1 MNQRV
6 YGRRDLTVSL
16 QLRRRR
22 LYGKLFEG
30 ICATLTFLGMAVLLM
45 LLSAIVYTGIGI
57 IDWQFLTSGPS
68 RNPERA
74 GVLMA
79 IAGTLWLMGLTAL
92 ISIPLGV
99 AAAIHLE
106 EYATKN
112 RINKFIEI
120 NIANLAGVP
129 SVVYGLL
136 GLAVF
141 VRFFLSGHEFLGK
154 SLISGALT
162 LSLLVLPVI
171 ILTAREAIR
180 SVPSS
185 LREASFALGASRWQT
200 IWRVVLPSALPGIL
214 TGVILALSRAVG
226 ETAPLIMV
234 GAALMVTYLP
244 DSPMDGYSALPMVIY
259 EWSARPNLEF
269 QKLAGGAIIVLLT
282 LLLTFN
288 ALAVITRQRSRRKL

>member
-1 MNQRV
+1 
-6 YGRRDLTVSL
+6 
-16 QLRRRR
+16 
-22 LYGKLFEG
+22 
-30 ICATLTFLGMAVLLM
+30 MAVLLV
-45 LLSAIVYTGIGI
+45 LLGSIIYSGIGV
-57 IDWQFLTSGPS
+57 IDWRFLTSGPS

-106 EYATKN
+106 EYATRN

-141 VRFFLSGHEFLGK
+141 VRFFLTGHEFLGK

-244 DSPMDGYSALPMVIY
+244 NSPMDGYSALPMVIY
-259 EWSARPNLEF
+259 EWSARPNPEF
-269 QKLAGGAIIVLLT
+269 QRLAGGAIIVLLT